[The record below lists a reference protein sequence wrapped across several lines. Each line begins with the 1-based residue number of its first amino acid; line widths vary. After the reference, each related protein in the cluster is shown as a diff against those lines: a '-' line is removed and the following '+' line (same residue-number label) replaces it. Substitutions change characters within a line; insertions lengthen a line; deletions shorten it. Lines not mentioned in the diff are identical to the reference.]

1 MKDKLKRFTK
11 VIFFETIGLFLFVSF
26 LFLVRALVMTRVVI
40 LQVIAVILTLG
51 LFVSGIAG
59 AVFLIAGAIQ
69 KCITKKAAAV
79 LDPDELQ
86 Q

>member
-1 MKDKLKRFTK
+1 MKDKLKRFTTS
-11 VIFFETIGLFLFVSF
+11 ISIGFICLSLLVAYLFLI
-26 LFLVRALVMTRVVI
+26 RALVMTRVVF

-59 AVFLIAGAIQ
+59 AVFIVMGIVR

>member
-1 MKDKLKRFTK
+1 MKDKLKRFT
-11 VIFFETIGLFLFVSF
+11 ISICIGFVCLFLLVAY
-26 LFLVRALVMTRVVI
+26 LFLIRALVMTRVVI

-59 AVFLIAGAIQ
+59 AVFLIMGVVQ

>member
-1 MKDKLKRFTK
+1 MKDKLKHFTIS
-11 VIFFETIGLFLFVSF
+11 VCSGFVCLSLLVAF
-26 LFLVRALVMTRVVI
+26 LFLIRALVMTRLVI
-40 LQVIAVILTLG
+40 FQVIAVILTLG

-79 LDPDELQ
+79 PDPDELQ

>member
-1 MKDKLKRFTK
+1 MKDKLKRFTISAFYS
-11 VIFFETIGLFLFVSF
+11 VSAFFVFVGILFLI
-26 LFLVRALVMTRVVI
+26 RALVMTRVVI

>member
-86 Q
+86 L